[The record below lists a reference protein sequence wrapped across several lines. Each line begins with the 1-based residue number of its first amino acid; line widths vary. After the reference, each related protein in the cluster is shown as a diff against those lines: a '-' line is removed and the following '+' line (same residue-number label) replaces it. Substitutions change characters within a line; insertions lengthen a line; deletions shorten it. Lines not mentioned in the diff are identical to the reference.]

1 MSDIDTGEHA
11 ATVPR
16 VPRTT
21 DPVTG
26 GPCLLRVTNVSKT
39 FPGLMALDNVSL
51 EVASG
56 EVVAVLG
63 QNGSGKSTLVKIL
76 DNLQPADPGGTVEF
90 LDAPSTGTK
99 ATLQVIH
106 QDLGLVA
113 DLDTLE
119 NLDIG
124 RGRGLRGLLPFRR
137 SRERSYA
144 RDLLAQFKVTL
155 DVNARIESLSAA
167 EKSVVAI
174 VRALDG
180 WDKREN
186 VLVLD
191 EPTAALHRN
200 EVDILFDVVRRVAS
214 NGAGVIFIS
223 HRLDEVMQLAD
234 RVVVLR
240 DGVIV
245 ADDPIDQV
253 TETKLVNLIAGRE
266 LAQTDSLRDHA
277 KQPATTRPVLEVNG
291 LAGET
296 VRDLSFQVHRGE
308 IVGIAGLLG
317 SGREHV
323 GGLIFG
329 AHRRTSGDVLVNGS
343 AVPPASPRQAIRQGV
358 ASVPPDRHTSG
369 AVMEM
374 YVRENITLPNLSK
387 VSGLLAPL
395 RQSAER
401 ADVRPW
407 IAKVDLRPPNPER
420 ELRTLSGG
428 NQQKVVLA
436 KWLRNDP
443 QLLILDEPT
452 QGVDVGA
459 KASIYDLVVDAA
471 EDGRAVVV
479 VSSDVKELAMICDRV
494 IVLREGVLGSEIAGA
509 ELSTERILRET
520 LGWTEPTES
529 EEPNLEMQR

>member
-1 MSDIDTGEHA
+1 MTKS
-11 ATVPR
+11 
-16 VPRTT
+16 
-21 DPVTG
+21 
-26 GPCLLRVTNVSKT
+26 
-39 FPGLMALDNVSL
+39 FPGLKALDDVSL

-56 EVVAVLG
+56 EIVAVLG

-76 DNLQPADPGGTVEF
+76 DNLQPPDPGGSVEF
-90 LDAPSTGTK
+90 LEAPGAGSR

-124 RGRGLRGLLPFRR
+124 HNRGLQGLLPFRR
-137 SRERSYA
+137 AKERNYA
-144 RDLLAQFKVTL
+144 RDLLAQFRVDL
-155 DVNARIESLSAA
+155 DLHARVENLSAA

-186 VLVLD
+186 ILVLD
-191 EPTAALHRN
+191 EPTAALHKS

-245 ADDPIDQV
+245 ADEPISQV
-253 TETKLVNLIAGRE
+253 TESTLVSIIAGRE
-266 LAQTDSLRDHA
+266 LAQVDSLRDQA
-277 KQPATTRPVLEVNG
+277 PQPASDEPVLEVND

-296 VRDLSFQVHRGE
+296 LSDLSFQARGGE

-329 AHRRTSGDVLVNGS
+329 AHRRTAGEILVNGHL
-343 AVPPASPRQAIRQGV
+343 VPPADPRHAIKRGV

-369 AVMEM
+369 AVMDM
-374 YVRENITLPNLSK
+374 YVRENITLPNLRK

-395 RQSAER
+395 RRSAER
-401 ADVRPW
+401 ADVLPW
-407 IAKVDLRPPNPER
+407 ISKVDLRPPDPER

-459 KASIYDLVVDAA
+459 KASIYELIVGAA
-471 EDGRAVVV
+471 DEGRAIVVI
-479 VSSDVKELAMICDRV
+479 SSDLKELATICDRV
-494 IVLREGVLGSEIAGA
+494 IVLRDGVVGSEIARA
-509 ELSTERILRET
+509 DLSTERILRET
-520 LGWTEPTES
+520 LGWTESTEP
-529 EEPNLEMQR
+529 EQPNLESQR